1 VAVIPYRSKRQVKKF
16 FAMEARGEL
25 PKGTAEKWSE
35 ETPSIKNLPEKAGGK
50 MPRKKGAKAL
60 AQTAAQAYEK
70 VKAKTKPGE
79 GGRFKALTKAV
90 EAKGAK
96 TPEALAAWIG
106 RKKYGK
112 AGISEMAAAGR
123 RKK

>member
-1 VAVIPYRSKRQVKKF
+1 MPFKSQSQRRKF
-16 FAMEARGEL
+16 HAMAERGEIS
-25 PKGTAEKWSE
+25 KATVEEWEK
-35 ETPSIKNLPEKAGGK
+35 ETGKKKLPEKAGGK